1 MTLEGTVMNGV
12 IVPDD
17 GAAALPEGSRVRIE
31 LEEVYEYPH
40 PLAPYDREKELALLR
55 QAIAEVRSGV
65 PMIPLDEAFD
75 KIRAELNL
83 PNHIVDGDV

>member
-1 MTLEGTVMNGV
+1 MTLAGTVTNGV

-17 GAAALPEGSRVRIE
+17 GAALPEGSRVRIE

-55 QAIAEVRSGV
+55 QAIAEVQSGV
-65 PMIPLDEAFD
+65 PGIPLDEAFAQ
-75 KIRAELNL
+75 IRAELNL
-83 PNHIVDGDV
+83 PTERPE